1 MWYLL
6 YIKYILKSFFQ
17 FYLHKDYYLLVN
29 QNLKHGIIFGL
40 ISAFFFAIM
49 SIFVKILGP
58 NLPVSMLIF
67 FRFSL
72 SLLFLI
78 PFLLRDPEFEFKLIP
93 SHPKMYFMRIF
104 CPMIALAIIFYSI
117 PRFKIV
123 DVLLLQNSAPL
134 FVPLLA
140 WLIAGVSTPKM
151 VKIGIVIGFIG
162 VAITLNPTSNLL
174 DDIYSLIPLAAG
186 LMIAITVVYIR
197 LIGKVNTP
205 KQIFFYYFFFT
216 TLISGIWVIFD
227 WKTPVGTEQWILIIG
242 ISLSGL
248 IYQVF
253 STMSYLKAPVRI
265 MSPLVFMQT
274 VFGGILDWF
283 ILDNIPG
290 ISTLIG
296 AILVITGGVI
306 TVYFGLHLVKQN

>member
-1 MWYLL
+1 M
-6 YIKYILKSFFQ
+6 
-17 FYLHKDYYLLVN
+17 LVK
-29 QNLKHGIIFGL
+29 QNLKHGITFGL
-40 ISAFFFAIM
+40 VSAFFFALM
-49 SIFVKILGP
+49 SVFVEILGP
-58 NLPVSMLIF
+58 DVPVSMLIF
-67 FRFSL
+67 FRFSI

-78 PFLLRDPEFEFKLIP
+78 PFLIRDPEFEFKFIP
-93 SHPKMYFMRIF
+93 SHPKMYFMRIV

-117 PRFKIV
+117 PRFELV

-134 FVPLLA
+134 FLPILA
-140 WLIAGVSTPKM
+140 WLIAGVGTPRM
-151 VKIGIVIGFIG
+151 VKIGIVIGFLG

-174 DDIYSLIPLAAG
+174 DDLYSLIPLAAG
-186 LMIAITVVYIR
+186 FMIAVTVLYIR

-205 KQIFFYYFFFT
+205 KQIFFYYFYFT
-216 TLISGIWVIFD
+216 TLISGIWVLFD
-227 WKTPVGTEQWILIIG
+227 WKTPAGSEQWLLIIA

-248 IYQVF
+248 LYQVT

-265 MSPLVFMQT
+265 MTPLVFMQT

-283 ILDNIPG
+283 ILGHIPG

-296 AILVITGGVI
+296 AILVITGGII